1 MLGSHGRGGLRG
13 ELIEFAGGDALV
25 DTDRDFLR
33 DDNLRVLVRG
43 DVGTRERL
51 CDGKRGCRARVG
63 GYRGRGH
70 SRGSTRGRIQR
81 GWDAVRVVGAVTRAL
96 AHPFPRP
103 VRVRDGRKL
112 SRFQRSAYRV
122 AELLVETVRQLADA
136 RGDLIEVHGLL
147 SPVALHDVHGHFVLV
162 APSP

>member
-1 MLGSHGRGGLRG
+1 M
-13 ELIEFAGGDALV
+13 
-25 DTDRDFLR
+25 
-33 DDNLRVLVRG
+33 
-43 DVGTRERL
+43 GTRERL

-103 VRVRDGRKL
+103 VRVRDGGNFQDFKDLRTGSQNSWLRPYESLLMRAVILSKCTGSCRPSRFTTYMAILFWSLLLLEDGAGVYGSLLFSFGESLKRGERKL
-112 SRFQRSAYRV
+112 RKNRW
-122 AELLVETVRQLADA
+122 
-136 RGDLIEVHGLL
+136 
-147 SPVALHDVHGHFVLV
+147 SPDD
-162 APSP
+162 